1 MLSFFP
7 RLTYTCSVLRQIV
20 GLGAGEAFGIA
31 RTSTGSVWTWGAGNN
46 GQLCHSSGSLTGLN
60 AGKVPGDTWQNACS
74 SEDYG
79 IYLSNGTAACVW
91 VVCTISPWY
100 LAVPSHP
107 KPTPL
112 VHARS
117 CLKCFA
123 CFTCLSQLA
132 MLSSAASATGG
143 RTATSLPP
151 KDGTR
156 GACWLAR
163 ASSNWR
169 VASPMYVLC
178 DWAQRCSLSAAPP
191 SPKGS

>member
-79 IYLSNGTAACVW
+79 IYLSNGTAAAFGWC
-91 VVCTISPWY
+91 
-100 LAVPSHP
+100 
-107 KPTPL
+107 
-112 VHARS
+112 ARS
-117 CLKCFA
+117 LRGILLYLRTQSPRLWFMHVAVSSVSLASHACRSWRCFHLRRA
-123 CFTCLSQLA
+123 QQGA
-132 MLSSAASATGG
+132 G
-143 RTATSLPP
+143 RQRHCHQRTEP
-151 KDGTR
+151 G
-156 GACWLAR
+156 AR
-163 ASSNWR
+163 AGW
-169 VASPMYVLC
+169 
-178 DWAQRCSLSAAPP
+178 Q
-191 SPKGS
+191 GHH